1 MVRVPADGEVGGPG
15 DSGEALNDIH
25 VRTDVLR
32 QSANGLE
39 GTAGQIGPAAGH
51 WLDDSFTAAATLA
64 GWESGPA
71 LRACAEAW
79 QTHMTAVVGQLH
91 TYADQLRDSAHSYD
105 TAEQESVRRLGA
117 ALADLHSTER

>member
-1 MVRVPADGEVGGPG
+1 M
-15 DSGEALNDIH
+15 NDIH
-25 VRTDVLR
+25 VRTETLR
-32 QSANGLE
+32 TSAAGLQN
-39 GTAGQIGPAAGH
+39 TAERIGPAAGH
-51 WLDDSFTAAATLA
+51 WLDDSFTAAATLS

-117 ALADLHSTER
+117 ALADLHSAER